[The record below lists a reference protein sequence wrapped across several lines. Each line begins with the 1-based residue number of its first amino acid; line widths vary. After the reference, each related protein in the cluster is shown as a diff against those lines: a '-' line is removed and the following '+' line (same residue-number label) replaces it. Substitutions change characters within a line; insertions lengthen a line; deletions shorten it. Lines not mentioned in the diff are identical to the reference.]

1 MEKNNRTTISS
12 ANESTDLSKLEPAN
26 TL

>member
-1 MEKNNRTTISS
+1 LTTISS
-12 ANESTDLSKLEPAN
+12 ANESTALSKLEPAN